1 MYNRYI
7 PNGTAYTRITEPDPP
22 PSAPPRRKEG
32 KAEEK
37 ETPGNGLLSSLLKS
51 LKLEELDSGDV
62 LLLLILLLL
71 FLDGEDNMEL
81 LIALGLILIL
91 GLGRD

>member
-7 PNGTAYTRITEPDPP
+7 PNGTAYTRISEPEPAP
-22 PSAPPRRKEG
+22 PPRRKA
-32 KAEEK
+32 KAEKK
-37 ETPGNGLLSSLLKS
+37 EGLLSGLLKS

-71 FLDGEDNMEL
+71 LLDGDDMEL
-81 LIALGLILIL
+81 VIALGLILLL
-91 GLGRD
+91 GFGGDQTD

>member
-7 PNGTAYTRITEPDPP
+7 PNGTAYNRVSEPEPAP
-22 PSAPPRRKEG
+22 PSPPRHQAKR
-32 KAEEK
+32 EK
-37 ETPGNGLLSSLLKS
+37 KSGPLTGLLRS

-71 FLDGEDNMEL
+71 FLEGDDMEL
-81 LIALGLILIL
+81 VIALGLILLL
-91 GLGRD
+91 GLGQDSD

>member
-7 PNGTAYTRITEPDPP
+7 PNGTAYTRITESEPP
-22 PSAPPRRKEG
+22 PSPPPRQKRKKSAPPS
-32 KAEEK
+32 A
-37 ETPGNGLLSSLLKS
+37 GLLSALFKH
-51 LKLEELDSGDV
+51 LKLEELDTGDV

-81 LIALGLILIL
+81 LIALGLILLL
-91 GLGRD
+91 GLEHD

>member
-22 PSAPPRRKEG
+22 LSAPPRRKES
-32 KAEEK
+32 KSEK
-37 ETPGNGLLSSLLKS
+37 KEAPGNGLLSGLLKS
-51 LKLEELDSGDV
+51 LKPEELDSGDV

-81 LIALGLILIL
+81 LITLGLILLL